1 MSININWVE
10 NKTYKRL
17 EFESSA
23 YGHVN
28 VYLIK
33 RYCKKPMY
41 FASYNLYPYILN
53 REVVQSFGI
62 YIANSIKLRP
72 HSIFKRANNI
82 YLDYNI

>member
-1 MSININWVE
+1 MSMDINWIE

-33 RYCKKPMY
+33 RYSKKPMY
-41 FASYNLYPYILN
+41 FESYDLNPYILN
-53 REVVQSFGI
+53 RTIIQSFGK
-62 YIANSIKLRP
+62 YIAKTIKP
-72 HSIFKRANNI
+72 MPCEIFRRQNNI
-82 YLDYNI
+82 YINYDL